1 MHGWRRSTAVKP
13 GLAFTI
19 GKWFL
24 TDNSAKVG
32 RILMIFSADPHEIL
46 ILVKKSA
53 LWHVCERL
61 EVGICAQPNFP
72 IIMLIPFDGFHKFR
86 RSRGLNSSGDET
98 TFEAFVESK
107 YASANTLSKRGKY
120 SHRITQCLWKP
131 SLLLWPMIIANAA
144 GSFSTDGL
152 AAASLIFLRK
162 TNWDLCSR
170 QKIASPN

>member
-1 MHGWRRSTAVKP
+1 
-13 GLAFTI
+13 
-19 GKWFL
+19 
-24 TDNSAKVG
+24 
-32 RILMIFSADPHEIL
+32 MIFNRKLGNCWSDLDDFFGRPPWNFDSGEKISPLARLRASWNLCAAEFPHYNAD
-46 ILVKKSA
+46 
-53 LWHVCERL
+53 
-61 EVGICAQPNFP
+61 
-72 IIMLIPFDGFHKFR
+72 PFDGFHKFR